1 MRCRVLQIRQGSAWF
16 VHELDQVIIGP
27 RAKLAFLNFFFE
39 PGNLD
44 WWHFRFWGAKSSL
57 APAGRSTAGS
67 RKRSK
72 RSFYGL
78 TLSQLFE
85 QAQLP
90 AHSAVPGSPQG
101 LKAAQFDFAVAA
113 VLSAILV
120 E

>member
-57 APAGRSTAGS
+57 APAGRSTARS

-78 TLSQLFE
+78 TLSLGHCQYST
-85 QAQLP
+85 ASKGV
-90 AHSAVPGSPQG
+90 SAKQPER
-101 LKAAQFDFAVAA
+101 ARA
-113 VLSAILV
+113 
-120 E
+120 